1 VALDEWVDGKAPPAS
16 RVPTL
21 GTGTLVPSAKIGFP
35 KIPGVQV
42 ATFVND
48 VALFGDWVQPRE
60 VSPSPYRPLVSKV
73 DADGNEAAGI
83 RLPDIAVP
91 LATYT
96 GWNLYKAPFT
106 AGELCDRDGSYLA
119 IEALE
124 AARKAKGDPRAS
136 LEKRYGSHAA
146 YVKKVE
152 AAAQALVKDRLLLA
166 EDAERFVKAAQARS
180 W

>member
-42 ATFVND
+42 ASIVND

-60 VSPSPYRPLVSKV
+60 VMPSPYRPLVSKV

-96 GWNLYKAPFT
+96 GWNLYNAPFT
-106 AGELCDRDGSYLA
+106 EGELCDRDGSYLA
-119 IEALE
+119 LE
-124 AARKAKGDPRAS
+124 ASESARRTKGDPRAS
-136 LEKRYGSHAA
+136 LEKRYGAQAA
-146 YVKKVE
+146 YVKRVE
-152 AAAQALVKDRLLLA
+152 AAAKALVKERLLLA
-166 EDAERFVKAAQARS
+166 EDAARYVKAAQTRA

>member
-1 VALDEWVDGKAPPAS
+1 VDGKAPPAS

-21 GTGTLVPSAKIGFP
+21 AAGTLVAPGKTGFP

-48 VALFGDWVQPRE
+48 VALFGDWVHPRE
-60 VSPSPYRPLVSKV
+60 VSPSPYRPLVSRV
-73 DADGNEAAGI
+73 DADGNEVAGI

-91 LATYT
+91 LAGYT

-119 IEALE
+119 LE
-124 AARKAKGDPRAS
+124 ASESARRAKGDPRAS
-136 LEKRYGSHAA
+136 LEKRYGGHAA
-146 YVKKVE
+146 YVKRVE
-152 AAAQALVKDRLLLA
+152 AAAQALLKERLLLA
-166 EDAERFVKAAQARS
+166 EDAERYVKAAQARS